1 MFSKQVFKDI
11 IEKYKPKQIEFFQEE
26 NVGLRAIICIHSTAL
41 GPALGGVRMFPYQS
55 EKDAVVDVLRLA
67 KAMTYK
73 AAAAELNLG
82 GGKAVIIGDSSKDK
96 NEALLRAFGKFVDS
110 LKGEYIGGEDVG
122 TSTEDI
128 EVILQ
133 ETKHVVDISEKL
145 GGSGDPSPMTAH
157 GVFYGM
163 KACLR
168 EVFGSDSFSD
178 KKIAIQGIAGKVGS
192 HLAGLL
198 SREGAVLFGSE
209 MNQEAAEHLKRKI
222 DFKLVPLDKIYDV
235 EADVFSPCA
244 MGGILNNNTIPKLK
258 AKIVAGSANNQLL
271 ELEHGNIL
279 HQMGIIYAP
288 DYIINA
294 GGLINIAYERNPQGY
309 SKERALIDTERIYER
324 LKSIIN
330 ISKKDNI
337 PTYLVADKIAEKR
350 IGS

>member
-1 MFSKQVFKDI
+1 MFSKQAFKDI
-11 IEKYKPKQIEFFQEE
+11 IEKYEHKRIEFFQEE
-26 NVGLRAIICIHSTAL
+26 NVGLKAIVCIHSTAL
-41 GPALGGVRMFPYQS
+41 GLAMGGVRMFPYQS

-67 KAMTYK
+67 KGMTYK

-82 GGKAVIIGDSSKDK
+82 GGKAVIIGDPSKDK
-96 NEALLRAFGKFVDS
+96 NEALLRAFGKFIDS
-110 LKGEYIGGEDVG
+110 LNGEYITGEDVG
-122 TSTEDI
+122 TSAEDI
-128 EVILQ
+128 GVILQ
-133 ETKHVVDISEKL
+133 ETKHVGGISEKL
-145 GGSGDPSPMTAH
+145 GGSGDPSPVTAH

-168 EVFGSDSFSD
+168 EVFGSDSFSN

-192 HLAGLL
+192 HLAELL
-198 SREGAVLFGSE
+198 SQERAVLFGSE
-209 MNQEAAEHLKRKI
+209 VNQKAAERLKRKI
-222 DFKLVPLDKIYDV
+222 DFKSVPLDKVYDI

-279 HQMGIIYAP
+279 HRMGIIYAP

-294 GGLINIAYERNPQGY
+294 GGLINISHERNPQGY
-309 SKERALIDTERIYER
+309 LKERALIDTEKIYKR
-324 LKSIIN
+324 LKNIIN

-337 PTYLVADKIAEKR
+337 PTYLVANKIAEKR
-350 IGS
+350 INN

>member
-1 MFSKQVFKDI
+1 MFLKQAFKDI
-11 IEKYKPKQIEFFQEE
+11 IEKYEYKQIEFFQEE
-26 NVGLRAIICIHSTAL
+26 NVGLKAIICIHSTAL
-41 GPALGGVRMFPYQS
+41 GPALGGARMFPYQS

-67 KAMTYK
+67 KGMTYK

-82 GGKAVIIGDSSKDK
+82 GGKAVIIGDPSKDK
-96 NEALLRAFGKFVDS
+96 NEALLRAFGRCVDS
-110 LKGEYIGGEDVG
+110 LNGEYITGEDVG

-128 EVILQ
+128 EVISR
-133 ETKHVVDISEKL
+133 ETKHVVGMSEKL
-145 GGSGDPSPMTAH
+145 GGSGDPSPMTAY
-157 GVFYGM
+157 GVFYGI
-163 KACLR
+163 KACFR

-198 SREGAVLFGSE
+198 SQEGVVLFGSE
-209 MNQEAAEHLKRKI
+209 MNQKAAELLKRKI
-222 DFKLVPLDKIYDV
+222 NFKLVPLDKIYEI

-244 MGGILNNNTIPKLK
+244 MGGILNDNTIPKLK

-271 ELEHGNIL
+271 ELGHGDIL

-294 GGLINIAYERNPQGY
+294 GGVINIANERNPQGY
-309 SKERALIDTERIYER
+309 SRERALIDTEKIYER
-324 LKSIIN
+324 IKNIIN

-350 IGS
+350 INS